1 LRFGKGDWRSF
12 ERGIEKEWLVTNG
25 QGSYASSTLIGANT
39 RKYHGLLVAALE
51 PPGQRNLF
59 LAKLD
64 ERFETEGQT
73 YNLATNQ
80 TVWGVTEFGFV
91 HLQAAVFDF
100 LPTFIINFSDITI
113 HKKVFMVYGENT
125 TVIIYHIQNGATPA
139 LLHLFPL
146 VNCRDFHGIVRRG
159 QVYFQQTKIP
169 YGTIIKTAPE
179 KPALHLVCSDGE
191 YQEKEDWFLK
201 MFYQEEEERG
211 FNAVEDH
218 YLPGQFLVKIA
229 AREEKIVTFLATLE
243 EVYALNG
250 SALLQ
255 LENKRH
261 QQLISQAGFTD
272 KFAASLVLAADAF
285 IVHRQ
290 TAGGK
295 SIIAGYP
302 WFNDWGRDAMIALP
316 GLTLVTKRFAEA
328 KEILTTFTRYCKN
341 GLLPNVFSDAG
352 KEPWYNT
359 VDASLW
365 FFQAV
370 YKYLQYTA
378 DYQFIREEIYPV
390 LKEITAHYIRGTSY
404 HIKMAADGLIAAG
417 SPKIQLT
424 WMDAKI
430 GDWVVTPRHGKA
442 VEINALWYN
451 ALNILKE
458 LAQLYE
464 EEFSYP
470 GLPEKVKESFN
481 REFWFAE
488 GGYLYD
494 VVNEEG
500 KEVSMRPNQVIALSL
515 PYSMLGLKRGQSIIQ
530 KVWPELY
537 TAYGLRSLS
546 FNDPAYQGVYKGS
559 ERQRD
564 SAYHQGTV
572 WSWLIGPFITAFRK
586 VNNYSPLSKRQAY
599 RFIQPFKEHL
609 REHGIGYISE
619 IFDGNEPLI
628 PRGCIA
634 QAWGVAEVL
643 RAYVEDVLEIKPEKI
658 RIKELKN

>member
-1 LRFGKGDWRSF
+1 MRFGKGDWRSF

-39 RKYHGLLVAALE
+39 RKYHGLLVAALGSC
-51 PPGQRNLF
+51 GQRNLF

-80 TVWGVTEFGFV
+80 TVWGVTEFGYI

-100 LPTFIINFSDITI
+100 LPTFTI
-113 HKKVFMVYGENT
+113 SFADVTIYKKVFMVYGENT
-125 TVIIYHIQNGATPA
+125 TVVIYHIQNGAAPA
-139 LLHLFPL
+139 LLRLFPL
-146 VNCRDFHGIVRRG
+146 VNCRDFHGIVRQG
-159 QVYFQQTKIP
+159 QVYFQQVTIS
-169 YGTIIKTAPE
+169 YGTMVKTAPE
-179 KPALHLVCSDGE
+179 KPTLHLVCSDGA
-191 YQEKEDWFLK
+191 YLEKEDWYLK
-201 MFYQEEEERG
+201 MFYREEKERG
-211 FNAVEDH
+211 FEAVEDH
-218 YLPGQFLVKIA
+218 YIPGHFEVKIA
-229 AREEKIVTFLATLE
+229 AREEKIVTFIATME
-243 EVYALNG
+243 EVYTLDG
-250 SALLQ
+250 LALLQ

-261 QQLISQAGFTD
+261 QQLINQAGITD

-285 IVHRQ
+285 IIQRQ
-290 TAGGK
+290 FNGGK
-295 SIIAGYP
+295 NIIAGYP
-302 WFNDWGRDAMIALP
+302 WFNEWGRDAMIALP

-328 KEILTTFTRYCKN
+328 KEILTLYARYCKN
-341 GLLPNVFSDAG
+341 GLLPNVLFSNAG

-365 FFQAV
+365 FFQAA

-378 DYQFIREEIYPV
+378 DYQFIRKEIYPV
-390 LKEITAHYIRGTSY
+390 LKEIVSNYIQGTSY
-404 HIKMAADGLIAAG
+404 GIKMADDGLIVAG
-417 SPKIQLT
+417 SSKIQLT
-424 WMDAKI
+424 WMDAKV
-430 GDWVVTPRHGKA
+430 GGWVVTPRHGKA

-458 LAQLYE
+458 LAHLFGE
-464 EEFSYP
+464 EPFYP
-470 GLPEKVKESFN
+470 GLPEKVKKNFN

-494 VVNEEG
+494 VVNAEG
-500 KEVSMRPNQVIALSL
+500 KDVSLRPNQVIALSL
-515 PYSMLGLKRGQSIIQ
+515 PYTMLDPGRGQSIIQ
-530 KVWPELY
+530 KVWSELY

-546 FNDPAYQGVYKGS
+546 PKDPAYQGVYEGD

-586 VNNYSPLSKRQAY
+586 VNNYSAASKRQAY
-599 RFIQPFKEHL
+599 GFIQPFKDHL
-609 REHGIGYISE
+609 REYGIGYISE

-643 RAYVEDVLEIKPEKI
+643 RAYVEDVLEIKPG
-658 RIKELKN
+658 KN

>member
-1 LRFGKGDWRSF
+1 MRFGKGDWRNF

-51 PPGQRNLF
+51 SCGQRNLF

-91 HLQAAVFDF
+91 HLRAAVFEL
-100 LPTFIINFSDITI
+100 LPTFTI
-113 HKKVFMVYGENT
+113 SFADVTIYKKVFMVYGENT
-125 TVIIYHIQNGATPA
+125 TVVIYHIQNGATPA
-139 LLHLFPL
+139 LLRLFPL
-146 VNCRDFHGIVRRG
+146 VNCRDFHGIVRQG
-159 QVYFQQTKIP
+159 QVYFQQATIS
-169 YGTIIKTAPE
+169 YGIMVKAASE

-191 YQEKEDWFLK
+191 YLEKEDWFLK
-201 MFYQEEEERG
+201 MFYREEKERG
-211 FNAVEDH
+211 FDAVEDH
-218 YLPGQFLVKIA
+218 YMPGQFTVKIA
-229 AREEKIVTFLATLE
+229 AREEKTVTFIATLE
-243 EVYALNG
+243 EVYTLDG
-250 SALLQ
+250 LALLQ

-261 QQLISQAGFTD
+261 QQLISQAGITD

-285 IVHRQ
+285 IVQRQ
-290 TAGGK
+290 FAGGK
-295 SIIAGYP
+295 NIIAGYP
-302 WFNDWGRDAMIALP
+302 WFNKWGRDAMIALP

-328 KEILTTFTRYCKN
+328 KEILTIYARYCKN

-378 DYQFIREEIYPV
+378 DYRFIREEIYPV
-390 LKEITAHYIRGTSY
+390 LKEVVDYYIQGTSY
-404 HIKMAADGLIAAG
+404 DIKMADDGLVAAG

-430 GDWVVTPRHGKA
+430 GGWVVTPRYGKA

-458 LAQLYE
+458 LARIYGE
-464 EEFSYP
+464 ELSYP

-494 VVNEEG
+494 VVNAEG
-500 KEVSMRPNQVIALSL
+500 KDASLRPNQVIALSL
-515 PYSMLGLKRGQSIIQ
+515 PYSMLDPGRGQSVIQ
-530 KVWPELY
+530 KVWRELY

-546 FNDPAYQGVYKGS
+546 FKDPAYQGVYEGDEK
-559 ERQRD
+559 QRD

-572 WSWLIGPFITAFRK
+572 WSWLIGPFITAFRR
-586 VNNYSPLSKRQAY
+586 VNNYSPASKRQVCG
-599 RFIQPFKEHL
+599 FIQPFKDHL

-619 IFDGNEPLI
+619 IFDGNEPHI

-643 RAYVEDVLEIKPEKI
+643 RAYVEDVLEIKPGKS
-658 RIKELKN
+658 